1 MHQNGLISI
10 RRLNFVNSGIVLAV
24 VLKNTPMPST
34 VLILEDEN
42 KFRGLLSRII
52 EVEGY
57 TVLQAQSSRAGLKL
71 LETED
76 IRVVISDVKLP
87 DGNGVDLVKR
97 IKEMRPYVEVINLTA

>member
-1 MHQNGLISI
+1 
-10 RRLNFVNSGIVLAV
+10 
-24 VLKNTPMPST
+24 MPST

-57 TVLQAQSSRAGLKL
+57 NVLQAQSARVALKL

-76 IRVVISDVKLP
+76 VRVVISDVKLP
-87 DGNGVDLVKR
+87 DANGVELVKR
-97 IKEMRPYVEVINLTA
+97 IKEIHSCIEVINLTAFGSIKDSVKAIKNGAFDYIMK